1 MWAVAF
7 DAGMKTPFNGR
18 PNAIWR
24 PQGLDAGEDQPF
36 ALLNALSAGIRL
48 VNARAIFETPITW
61 PVRTLHADI
70 IDSYIGF

>member
-61 PVRTLHADI
+61 PV
-70 IDSYIGF
+70 SSFIGEIASETWI